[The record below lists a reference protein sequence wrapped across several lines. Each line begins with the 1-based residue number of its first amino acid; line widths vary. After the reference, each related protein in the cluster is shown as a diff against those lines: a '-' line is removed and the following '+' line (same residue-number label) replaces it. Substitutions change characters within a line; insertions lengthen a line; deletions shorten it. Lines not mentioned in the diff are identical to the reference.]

1 MRIRR
6 LSVDMTAPCL
16 RLPMFAPVYWDV
28 ISVMASL
35 VHILASDNV
44 LAPVPALTSLERP
57 PGHEPL
63 PLM

>member
-1 MRIRR
+1 MWIRR

-35 VHILASDNV
+35 VNILASDF
-44 LAPVPALTSLERP
+44 APVPALTSLERP